1 MLTQYYGSGDL
12 KLLTSEQLH
21 KVLIDFEALPLR
33 FMNFHGGSDI
43 DQIIEVMDHAV
54 YQDDINHIIID
65 NLQFLINPNEIEKQ
79 NKYRHDSFYKY
90 MRIKYKCQ
98 ENLENPIEKEKT
110 TERSKE
116 ASMKTPHKK

>member
-65 NLQFLINPNEIEKQ
+65 NLQFMSPRRIQSSIDIYQSNKFEKLDFQ
-79 NKYRHDSFYKY
+79 DYIIDRFRKF
-90 MRIKYKCQ
+90 
-98 ENLENPIEKEKT
+98 
-110 TERSKE
+110 
-116 ASMKTPHKK
+116 ASDKNVS